1 MTEWLAMGGYAAYVW
16 PVFGVAVL
24 TIAVISIL
32 PIYLHK
38 RLREEIKR
46 DIAEES
52 TAESTI

>member
-24 TIAVISIL
+24 TIAAISIV

-38 RLREEIKR
+38 RSLEEIKR
-46 DIAEES
+46 EIAEDTVDES
-52 TAESTI
+52 AT